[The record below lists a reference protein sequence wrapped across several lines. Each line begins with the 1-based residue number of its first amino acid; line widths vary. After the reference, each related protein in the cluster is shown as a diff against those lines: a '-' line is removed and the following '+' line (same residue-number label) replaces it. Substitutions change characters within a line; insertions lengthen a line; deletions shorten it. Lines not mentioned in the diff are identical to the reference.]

1 MHSTEIKSDNL
12 TCSILSPKWD
22 QVFHQ
27 HPDEIGS
34 IPFGDFL
41 VTSQHPSPQELPE
54 QQPWPAPIDHLEPEN
69 PNNQKRSV
77 PNQHKRMNRQFLGEY
92 PSTF

>member
-1 MHSTEIKSDNL
+1 MFHSVTQMGS
-12 TCSILSPKWD
+12 SISPAPTRRNRF
-22 QVFHQ
+22 V
-27 HPDEIGS
+27 
-34 IPFGDFL
+34 PFGNFL
-41 VTSQHPSPQELPE
+41 VTSQHPSPQELHE